1 MIKIFT
7 FVAKNISKMSV
18 LSDNLRY
25 LRGRRNLTQKELAS
39 ELVMERGR
47 YSKYEDAKSNPPLEV
62 LQQISGF
69 FRISIDLLVSIDLRR
84 VPIDDLQNLSDA
96 TILFLDDGRGR
107 KNKII
112 MQKHDRK
119 LK

>member
-1 MIKIFT
+1 
-7 FVAKNISKMSV
+7 
-18 LSDNLRY
+18 
-25 LRGRRNLTQKELAS
+25 
-39 ELVMERGR
+39 MERGR

-69 FRISIDLLVSIDLRR
+69 FRISIDLLVSVDLRR
-84 VPIDDLQNLSDA
+84 VPFDDLQNLSDA
-96 TILFLDDGRGR
+96 TILFVDDGRGG

-112 MQKHDRK
+112 IQKPGMK